1 MDFQNQY
8 DGVTS
13 GIDTVITTQLSSS
26 IQWANIPGS
35 LVKSS
40 SSPAGYA
47 WGYNSANLLYVCQL
61 PCTGNWNQ
69 VDTSSW
75 NISSVLDLTTDS
87 SNVYALISTTDGKT
101 VLYINS
107 ATNTGTWNMVPVPF
121 SATAIFPTH
130 TYIWAQDA
138 SNNKQKCPKPCTSG
152 NWIAVSEQKPTLAV
166 PGATTLSGGV
176 GKVKITS
183 SSDSSLYGVDASGNA
198 MKTDENIQSGWTSVS
213 GLSGLKLMTVIGQ
226 ADKTGLYGIDTSS
239 KAYRC
244 EGDCTVPKE
253 VDPLDTGGYAPL
265 NITADPSGK
274 SLWMTST
281 TSGEVG
287 NIFNRIDKAD
297 YTTIMNNINPLDQT
311 RDKIVTDVT
320 DQYNQ
325 QTNLMV
331 ANKQITDVVNF
342 FTKFFKFDKNS
353 VQQDNSNISAYRDKV
368 VSSQAQIDKLTSTEP
383 LLQKLLV
390 LLGSVLVVYMFGSI
404 LGGFVHTIALV
415 ILVGGMG
422 HIIYSSG

>member
-40 SSPAGYA
+40 SSAAGYA
-47 WGYNSANLLYVCQL
+47 WGYNSLNDVFVCQL
-61 PCTGNWNQ
+61 PCTGNWAQ

-75 NISSVLDLTTDS
+75 NLSSVLDLTTDS
-87 SNVYALISTTDGKT
+87 SNVYVLISTTDGKT
-101 VLYINS
+101 VLYSNS

-138 SNNKQKCPKPCTSG
+138 SNNKQKCPKPCTTS
-152 NWIAVSEQKPTLAV
+152 NWMAVSEN
-166 PGATTLSGGV
+166 
-176 GKVKITS
+176 KVKITS
-183 SSDSSLYGVDASGNA
+183 SSDSSLYGVDVSGNA
-198 MKTDENIQSGWTSVS
+198 MKTDENIQSGWTSIS
-213 GLSGLKLMTVIGQ
+213 GLSGLKLATVIGQ
-226 ADKTGLYGIDTSS
+226 SDKTGLYGVDTSS

-244 EGDCTVPKE
+244 EGDCTIPKE

-265 NITADPSGK
+265 NMTSDPSGK

-287 NIFNRIDKAD
+287 NIFNRVDKAD

-311 RDKIVTDVT
+311 RDKIVTQVT

-342 FTKFFKFDKNS
+342 FTKFFKFDKQS
-353 VQQDNSNISAYRDKV
+353 VDQDASNISAYRDKV
-368 VSSQAQIDKLTSTEP
+368 VSSQAQLDKLTSTQP
-383 LLQKLLV
+383 LLQKLLI
-390 LLGSVLVVYMFGSI
+390 LLGTVLVVYMFGSI
-404 LGGFVHTIALV
+404 LGGFVHMIALV
-415 ILVGGMG
+415 ILVGGMA

>member
-8 DGVTS
+8 DGLTS
-13 GIDTVITTQLSSS
+13 GIDTLITTQLSSS
-26 IQWANIPGS
+26 LQWANIPGS
-35 LVKSS
+35 LVKSAAS
-40 SSPAGYA
+40 AAGYA
-47 WGYNSANLLYVCQL
+47 WGYNSLNNLFICQL
-61 PCTGNWNQ
+61 PCTGNWSQ

-75 NISSVLDLTTDS
+75 NLTNILDIATDS
-87 SNVYALISTTDGKT
+87 SNVYVLISTTGGKT
-101 VLYINS
+101 VLYSNS
-107 ATNTGTWNMVPVPF
+107 ASNTGTWNMVSVPF

-130 TYIWAQDA
+130 TYIWAQDV
-138 SNNKQKCPKPCTSG
+138 SNNKQKCPKPCTTS
-152 NWIAVSEQKPTLAV
+152 NWMAVSEN
-166 PGATTLSGGV
+166 
-176 GKVKITS
+176 KVKITS
-183 SSDSSLYGVDASGNA
+183 SSDSSLYGVDVSGNA
-198 MKTDENIQSGWTSVS
+198 MKTDENIQSGWTSIS
-213 GLSGLKLMTVIGQ
+213 GLSGLKLMSVIGQ
-226 ADKTGLYGIDTSS
+226 ADKTGLYGVDTSS

-244 EGDCTVPKE
+244 EGDCTIPKE

-265 NITADPSGK
+265 NMTAEPSGK
-274 SLWMTST
+274 SIWMTAT

-287 NIFNRIDKAD
+287 NIFNRIDKSD

-311 RDKIVTDVT
+311 RDKIVNEVT
-320 DQYNQ
+320 DEYNQ

-342 FTKFFKFDKNS
+342 FTKFFKFDKQS
-353 VQQDNSNISAYRDKV
+353 VDQDTSNISAYRDKV

-390 LLGSVLVVYMFGSI
+390 LLGTVLVVYMLGSI
-404 LGGFVHTIALV
+404 LGGFVHVIALV